1 MLYKSGQERY
11 HEEIQAVKK
20 VVLNLYRPATIE
32 TIALKASEEV
42 NRKIEIH
49 RVQAALK
56 ELCDKK
62 EITKSPDGYIPVSD
76 DYAR

>member
-32 TIALKASEEV
+32 TIALMASEEV

-62 EITKSPDGYIPVSD
+62 VITKSPDGYIPVSD